1 MDEPFAALDAQTRD
15 LMQAELLRIWQ
26 ASRKLAVFITHDIDE
41 AVFLADRV
49 LVMSGRPG
57 TIRESIHVPHERPR
71 DRLRDQRI
79 AREIGG
85 RIWRLLEDEVRIGLS
100 IRQ

>member
-1 MDEPFAALDAQTRD
+1 
-15 LMQAELLRIWQ
+15 
-26 ASRKLAVFITHDIDE
+26 
-41 AVFLADRV
+41 
-49 LVMSGRPG
+49 MSGRPG
-57 TIRESIHVPHERPR
+57 TIRESIHVPLERPR